1 MEKKRLALLGFAVCA
16 FVRLPLAQNVTIEN
30 PKAKVII
37 ALDGGRTTSFSLKS
51 QNINPFH
58 TLGHFVCFDRWGPSS
73 PQDLARGIP
82 QHGEASITKWTL
94 DKAPLQEAN
103 DYRAELSCLLPIV
116 KLKIDRVIRFDKNEA
131 VYQVTDKISNPNA
144 VRQIFNLVQHVT
156 LGAPFLDSTTIV
168 DTKVDKGFWQSG
180 VIPPTGSAILGW
192 PQVNLGGKVLNLQYQ
207 HPKDNPADY
216 VVSYALPQTDTYG
229 WVTAINKAKKLLIG
243 YVWPIAESPWINFWS
258 NTSQVARGL
267 EFGTGGLHQ
276 PFPAVIQTGP
286 IFSRPLCQYVA
297 PDSPITKTFTAFLA
311 EIPVDFKG
319 VSLVVYQP
327 DKITISE
334 TGGDVSRNIVIPM
347 GMNPTAAL
355 PRQNVPKETIARVT
369 VSGEA
374 GKTGR
379 ITIRYFLVASQR
391 VCVEL
396 FSVNGEKVR
405 DLFNGIQIRGTHSL
419 IASVGEIPKGMYL
432 CRMKIGNNEIVSE
445 VVTLVR

>member
-1 MEKKRLALLGFAVCA
+1 
-16 FVRLPLAQNVTIEN
+16 
-30 PKAKVII
+30 
-37 ALDGGRTTSFSLKS
+37 
-51 QNINPFH
+51 
-58 TLGHFVCFDRWGPSS
+58 
-73 PQDLARGIP
+73 
-82 QHGEASITKWTL
+82 
-94 DKAPLQEAN
+94 
-103 DYRAELSCLLPIV
+103 
-116 KLKIDRVIRFDKNEA
+116 
-131 VYQVTDKISNPNA
+131 
-144 VRQIFNLVQHVT
+144 
-156 LGAPFLDSTTIV
+156 
-168 DTKVDKGFWQSG
+168 
-180 VIPPTGSAILGW
+180 
-192 PQVNLGGKVLNLQYQ
+192 
-207 HPKDNPADY
+207 
-216 VVSYALPQTDTYG
+216 
-229 WVTAINKAKKLLIG
+229 
-243 YVWPIAESPWINFWS
+243 
-258 NTSQVARGL
+258 
-267 EFGTGGLHQ
+267 
-276 PFPAVIQTGP
+276 
-286 IFSRPLCQYVA
+286 VA